1 MHNNDNVTDLE
12 YEEDIID
19 NDNNNN
25 NNNAVLVCLYD
36 HEITCIK
43 RVTN

>member
-25 NNNAVLVCLYD
+25 NAVLVCLYD